1 MNNKESCRD
10 YFKKQKA
17 FERCFLFMK
26 KKWESYGRTAG
37 RITWKEYSQEEKNAL
52 EGLLG
57 RSFQGESI
65 SFSLREF
72 EDALQETRFAGVTL
86 KELLEAY
93 FGEELRTNAEKREL
107 ELLRKRQFLEAGR
120 QYFRE
125 KMQADENG
133 RMERTGEESL
143 GTAQKVGNAAYRWI
157 TAVMDQK
164 AYGYSGLMSEFERD
178 SEAAQK
184 LLWNVG
190 DALVFLEMLQENGT
204 MPPER
209 SAPNG
214 DDAFDIGSKAKR
226 ISVPYIRLA
235 VLAARLTGNP
245 HYFDRAGTAGT
256 VFVQALCCWMNREPP
271 QNAQETTALYFKGGI
286 LTDDMSSTVI
296 AFGLHLETERGLH
309 PAFEG
314 FIKEKEP
321 CVISLANLA
330 GVRRAYGDCK
340 YVFAVENEMVFSHM
354 VDELKDTPATLL
366 CVSGQPRVAALVLL
380 DLLAAEEMTLFY
392 AGDLDPEGLGI
403 ANRIWK
409 RHPDRIRLWHMSQ
422 KDYVK
427 SRSEEKMEE
436 RRLAV
441 LKNLESPLLC
451 ATAKLLEQEKCA
463 GYQER
468 LLEEMIE
475 DVRGLVN

>member
-1 MNNKESCRD
+1 MSNKESCRD

-17 FERCFLFMK
+17 FDRCFLSMK

-37 RITWKEYSQEEKNAL
+37 RITWKEYSREEKNAL

-57 RSFQGESI
+57 RSFQGESV
-65 SFSLREF
+65 SFSMREF

-107 ELLRKRQFLEAGR
+107 ELLRKRQFLEARR

-125 KMQADENG
+125 KCRRMETAEWNG
-133 RMERTGEESL
+133 RERKAE
-143 GTAQKVGNAAYRWI
+143 KVSNAAYRWI

-184 LLWNVG
+184 LLRNVG

-204 MPPER
+204 MPPEG

-214 DDAFDIGSKAKR
+214 DDAFEIGSKAKR

-256 VFVQALCCWMNREPP
+256 VFVQALCCWLNREMPK
-271 QNAQETTALYFKGGI
+271 NAQETTALYFRGGI
-286 LTDDMSSTVI
+286 LTDDVSSTVI

-309 PAFEG
+309 PALEG

-321 CVISLANLA
+321 CVIALSNLA

-354 VDELKDTPATLL
+354 ADELKDTPAALV

-380 DLLAAEEMTLFY
+380 DLLAAEGMILFY
-392 AGDLDPEGLGI
+392 AGDLDPEGMGI
-403 ANRIWK
+403 ADRIWK
-409 RHPDRIRLWHMSQ
+409 RHPECVRLWHMAPE
-422 KDYVK
+422 DYVK
-427 SRSEEKMEE
+427 SCSEERIEE
-436 RRLAV
+436 GRLAA
-441 LKNLESPLLC
+441 LRKLSSPLLC
-451 ATAKLLEQEKCA
+451 ATARLIEQKKYA

-468 LLEEMIE
+468 LLDEMVEE
-475 DVRGLVN
+475 VRRLVN